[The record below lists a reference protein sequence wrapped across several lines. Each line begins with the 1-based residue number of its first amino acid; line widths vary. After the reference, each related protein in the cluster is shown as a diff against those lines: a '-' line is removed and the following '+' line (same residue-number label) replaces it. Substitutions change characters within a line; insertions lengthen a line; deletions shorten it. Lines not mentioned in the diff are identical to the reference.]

1 MIKIHEAWTHREW
14 RQSESKVNHMVI
26 LTIDHCSTRCFIRSS
41 RDSWHRVQVK
51 CSESER
57 KADSIVLV
65 DKSGL
70 ASHARY
76 AEARAHA
83 LVNFF
88 CSVKSQN
95 GVGE

>member
-1 MIKIHEAWTHREW
+1 MNGVIANPCSGT
-14 RQSESKVNHMVI
+14 VNHMVI
-26 LTIDHCSTRCFIRSS
+26 LTIDHCLTRCFIRSS
-41 RDSWHRVQVK
+41 RASLHRVQVK

-57 KADSIVLV
+57 KADSIVVV

-95 GVGE
+95 GVGG